1 MLKYT
6 FENYFLPN
14 NTHIISDILTNFYQS
29 DHLTGKQLK

>member
-6 FENYFLPN
+6 FENYFLP

>member
-14 NTHIISDILTNFYQS
+14 NIISETLTNFYES
-29 DHLTGKQLK
+29 DHVPGKQLQ